1 MLVERFRLDN
11 LMDPLLKLSN
21 TLITDLTMHATRDP
35 ICEAL
40 RRSPIQELKSL
51 PKNIMKNLLLCEV
64 DVNQSVYRYIVSG
77 IALWKMSLTRGRFYL
92 FLAWY
97 VANEESCSEDDKKEI
112 VQSFNYDHF
121 SGEELVTVVG
131 RSGLLPREEVDRM
144 VVERFRK
151 CGCGEANQ

>member
-1 MLVERFRLDN
+1 
-11 LMDPLLKLSN
+11 
-21 TLITDLTMHATRDP
+21 
-35 ICEAL
+35 
-40 RRSPIQELKSL
+40 
-51 PKNIMKNLLLCEV
+51 MKNLLLCEV
-64 DVNQSVYRYIVSG
+64 DVNQSVYRYTVSG
-77 IALWKMSLTRGRFYL
+77 VALWKMSLTRGRFDL